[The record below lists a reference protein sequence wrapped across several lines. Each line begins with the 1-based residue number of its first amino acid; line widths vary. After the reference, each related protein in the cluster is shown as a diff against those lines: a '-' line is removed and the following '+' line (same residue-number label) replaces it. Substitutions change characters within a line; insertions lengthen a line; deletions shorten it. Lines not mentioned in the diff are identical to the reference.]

1 MLLPSS
7 LCLSHNR
14 VQFSRGAVKVR
25 RQKKKKKKPIQ
36 VGTVGWGL
44 GSSLATDLK
53 QSKEWEAQHKGKPWD
68 LISSLGRNL
77 AREPLLSVRRHEK
90 ASHWPELKCKIHF
103 LPLPTFDSLG
113 RIGT

>member
-1 MLLPSS
+1 M
-7 LCLSHNR
+7 
-14 VQFSRGAVKVR
+14 
-25 RQKKKKKKPIQ
+25 
-36 VGTVGWGL
+36 GWGS

-53 QSKEWEAQHKGKPWD
+53 QSKEGEAQHKGKPWD

-90 ASHWPELKCKIHF
+90 ASHRPELKCKIHF